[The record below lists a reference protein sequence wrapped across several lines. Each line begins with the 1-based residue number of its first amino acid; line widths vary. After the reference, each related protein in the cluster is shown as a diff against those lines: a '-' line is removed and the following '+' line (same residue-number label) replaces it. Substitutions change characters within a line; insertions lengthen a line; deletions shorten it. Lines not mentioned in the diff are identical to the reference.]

1 MARNTEVILRQEVP
15 NLGHAGDVVEVAP
28 GYARNFL
35 LPRGLAYRA
44 TEANKHRVE
53 QEKEKYMEKLE
64 RQKVEAESRAEKL
77 AGLEMTFEEYA
88 GEEEQ
93 LYGSV
98 SSADIADRL
107 GELGY
112 EVEGRQVELDE
123 PIKTLGEFD
132 VPIRLHPD
140 VRTEVRVIVAEKE
153 QA

>member
-1 MARNTEVILRQEVP
+1 MARNTEVILRQEVA

-44 TEANKHRVE
+44 TEANKHRVD
-53 QEKEKYMEKLE
+53 QEKKKYMEKLE
-64 RQKVEAESRAEKL
+64 RQKVDAEAQAEKL
-77 AGLEMTFEEYA
+77 AGFEMTFEEYA

-98 SSADIADRL
+98 SSSDIADRL
-107 GELGY
+107 SEQGY
-112 EVEGRQVELDE
+112 EIEGRQVELDE
-123 PIKTLGEFD
+123 PIKSLGEFEIS
-132 VPIRLHPD
+132 IRLHPE
-140 VRTEVRVIVAEKE
+140 VTTEVRVFVVEKE

>member
-1 MARNTEVILRQEVP
+1 MARNTEVILRQEVV
-15 NLGHAGDVVEVAP
+15 NLGHAGEIVDVAP

-53 QEKEKYMEKLE
+53 QEKKKYMEKLE
-64 RQKVEAESRAEKL
+64 HQKVEAEAQAEKL
-77 AGLEMTFEEYA
+77 AGVEMTFEEYA

-107 GELGY
+107 SEKGHEI
-112 EVEGRQVELDE
+112 EGRQVELDE
-123 PIKTLGEFD
+123 PIKSLGEYEIS
-132 VPIRLHPD
+132 IRLHPEVTTD
-140 VRTEVRVIVAEKE
+140 VRVFVVEKE

>member
-15 NLGHAGDVVEVAP
+15 NLGHAGDVVDVAP

-53 QEKEKYMEKLE
+53 QEKKKYMEKLE
-64 RQKVEAESRAEKL
+64 RQKIEAEARAEKMT
-77 AGLEMTFEEYA
+77 GLEMTFEEYA
-88 GEEEQ
+88 GEEGQ

-98 SSADIADRL
+98 SSADVADRL
-107 GELGY
+107 SEQGY
-112 EVEGRQVELDE
+112 DVEGRQVELDE
-123 PIKTLGEFD
+123 PIKALGEFE
-132 VPIRLHPD
+132 VSIRLHPEVTTD
-140 VRTEVRVIVAEKE
+140 VRVVVLEKE

>member
-64 RQKVEAESRAEKL
+64 RQKVEAESRAESM

-112 EVEGRQVELDE
+112 DVEGRQVELDE
-123 PIKTLGEFD
+123 PIKSLGEFD
-132 VPIRLHPD
+132 VSIRLHPE
-140 VRTEVRVIVAEKE
+140 VTTEVRVIVAEKE

>member
-1 MARNTEVILRQEVP
+1 MARNTEVILRQEVA
-15 NLGHAGDVVEVAP
+15 NLGHAGEIVDVAP

-53 QEKEKYMEKLE
+53 QEKKKYMEKLE
-64 RQKVEAESRAEKL
+64 HQKVEAEAQAEKL

-107 GELGY
+107 SEKGHEI
-112 EVEGRQVELDE
+112 EGRQVELDE
-123 PIKTLGEFD
+123 PIKSLGEFEIS
-132 VPIRLHPD
+132 IRLHPEVTTD
-140 VRTEVRVIVAEKE
+140 VRVFVVEKE